1 MLLSMT
7 PSGKNEKFI
16 PSGLSPLAAAGFGA
30 HPRSGSVSFHS
41 WHSSD
46 SHGDVW
52 SLFRCLLHSELAFTR
67 MAGGGLGHAH
77 QVWKIAIPTQG
88 TASVISDVELQRVPL
103 PIWAAEVYVLSP
115 KFLLLSDVGLS

>member
-1 MLLSMT
+1 
-7 PSGKNEKFI
+7 
-16 PSGLSPLAAAGFGA
+16 
-30 HPRSGSVSFHS
+30 
-41 WHSSD
+41 
-46 SHGDVW
+46 
-52 SLFRCLLHSELAFTR
+52 
-67 MAGGGLGHAH
+67 MAGGKLGHAH